1 MKWFEMA
8 AFGEAMLNKNE
19 KTSTANAIS
28 HTMMFTKI
36 IFGNMLSDVKND
48 VILSPKLNLGE
59 P

>member
-28 HTMMFTKI
+28 HMMMFTKI

-48 VILSPKLNLGE
+48 LILSPKLNLGE